1 MLKKFLLSFFAIL
14 FALLSVALFKTF
26 MHVAAD
32 SELIEVKG
40 VSIDEAKAIQNLAA
54 SIRFKTISYQDREK
68 FPQQEFD
75 NFIKWASDTY
85 PEFHQALK
93 LEQFEHSL
101 LFKWEGSNSTL
112 APILFEGHYDVVPVI
127 PGTDD
132 LWEEMP
138 FAGTISKIGFGVE
151 EHWMIKAESLG

>member
-26 MHVAAD
+26 MHVAGD

-101 LFKWEGSNSTL
+101 LFK
-112 APILFEGHYDVVPVI
+112 
-127 PGTDD
+127 
-132 LWEEMP
+132 
-138 FAGTISKIGFGVE
+138 
-151 EHWMIKAESLG
+151 

>member
-1 MLKKFLLSFFAIL
+1 MLKKFFLSLFTILL
-14 FALLSVALFKTF
+14 ALLSVALFKTF
-26 MHVAAD
+26 MHVADESQPIA
-32 SELIEVKG
+32 VKG
-40 VSIDEAKAIQNLAA
+40 VSIDELKAVENLSA
-54 SIRFKTISYQDREK
+54 SIKFKTISYQDREK

-75 NFIKWASDTY
+75 NFINWASITY

-101 LFKWEGSNSTL
+101 LFKWEGSDSTL

-127 PGTDD
+127 PGTED

-138 FAGTISKIGFGVE
+138 FAGTISNNRI
-151 EHWMIKAESLG
+151 